1 MDVVTGHCVL
11 ISAVVT
17 SSCTMY
23 DIFLFKNKAYC
34 SQGTQNK
41 LKKLEKKLTKQRKP
55 QITALVIK
63 TGFQ

>member
-1 MDVVTGHCVL
+1 MDVVTGRCVL

-23 DIFLFKNKAYC
+23 DIFLFKKAYC